1 VRGRKPFEHL
11 KTFLREK
18 QLLFLLDN
26 FEQVLAAAPLLP
38 ELLSACPQLKILVTS
53 RVVLRVQGEFELL
66 VPPLSLPNLQHL
78 PTPEAIVQYGAV
90 MLFIQRTQAIVPD
103 FQVTEE
109 NASTIAAICARL
121 DGLPLAIELAA
132 AHMKLLSPGV
142 LLSRL
147 EKPLDVLTRGGR
159 DVPARQQTLRNTIT
173 WSYALLSTE
182 EQRVFRRLSVFAG
195 GCTLE
200 AAEVV
205 CTAPGELTM
214 SVMEVVASLLDQSLL
229 QQVKQESDAWHLVML
244 ETVRE
249 YGLECLAA
257 SGEIESTRHAHATY
271 YLALVE
277 QAEPALLDMRQSLWL
292 RRLEHECDNLSA
304 ALHWLLECKAAEEAL
319 RLAGALRKFWLLRGS
334 LSEGSG
340 FLERALAASRE
351 DNISVS
357 PQVRAKALYAAGSL
371 AYWQSDFEQARLL
384 AEEGLE
390 LFRQGGDTRG
400 EANALRFLGIIEDSL
415 GDDDTAGN
423 AFFEESLRLFREA
436 GDGAGTATILLT
448 LGVLALFQGE
458 FARAQELWGESLAVF
473 RTLGDSWHIAL
484 ALHFLGWASYCQGAY
499 AAARHLSEE
508 SVALFRT
515 LRNPAF
521 TAEALTILAYE
532 VAALGEEATAASF
545 LEEALALGKKGESRE
560 DMARALCGLGRLA
573 LRQGNMAQ
581 AHARYGESLAVLMDL
596 WTTARLTAR
605 TTWIAAS
612 CLEGLGEIAFSQGQ
626 AAWTVRFFAAAETL
640 RVSGAYRNPIGM
652 EQPFYERTLQAAHTQ
667 LGEEDFAA
675 LWAEERAMTLQEAL
689 AAEGRISGS
698 KQVNAVAPVLLPT
711 KSPSPLFGGLTA
723 REVEVLRLLA
733 SGLTNKQ
740 IAEQLVISR
749 KTVNIHVNSIYKK
762 LEITSRIA
770 ATRYAIEH
778 DLV

>member
-1 VRGRKPFEHL
+1 
-11 KTFLREK
+11 
-18 QLLFLLDN
+18 
-26 FEQVLAAAPLLP
+26 
-38 ELLSACPQLKILVTS
+38 
-53 RVVLRVQGEFELL
+53 
-66 VPPLSLPNLQHL
+66 
-78 PTPEAIVQYGAV
+78 
-90 MLFIQRTQAIVPD
+90 
-103 FQVTEE
+103 
-109 NASTIAAICARL
+109 
-121 DGLPLAIELAA
+121 
-132 AHMKLLSPGV
+132 
-142 LLSRL
+142 
-147 EKPLDVLTRGGR
+147 
-159 DVPARQQTLRNTIT
+159 
-173 WSYALLSTE
+173 
-182 EQRVFRRLSVFAG
+182 
-195 GCTLE
+195 
-200 AAEVV
+200 
-205 CTAPGELTM
+205 
-214 SVMEVVASLLDQSLL
+214 
-229 QQVKQESDAWHLVML
+229 
-244 ETVRE
+244 
-249 YGLECLAA
+249 
-257 SGEIESTRHAHATY
+257 
-271 YLALVE
+271 
-277 QAEPALLDMRQSLWL
+277 
-292 RRLEHECDNLSA
+292 
-304 ALHWLLECKAAEEAL
+304 
-319 RLAGALRKFWLLRGS
+319 
-334 LSEGSG
+334 
-340 FLERALAASRE
+340 
-351 DNISVS
+351 
-357 PQVRAKALYAAGSL
+357 
-371 AYWQSDFEQARLL
+371 
-384 AEEGLE
+384 
-390 LFRQGGDTRG
+390 
-400 EANALRFLGIIEDSL
+400 
-415 GDDDTAGN
+415 
-423 AFFEESLRLFREA
+423 
-436 GDGAGTATILLT
+436 
-448 LGVLALFQGE
+448 VLALFQGE

-473 RTLGDSWHIAL
+473 RALGDSWHIAL

-499 AAARHLSEE
+499 AAARRLSEE
-508 SVALFRT
+508 SATLFRT

-652 EQPFYERTLQAAHTQ
+652 EQPFYERTLQAARTQ
-667 LGEEDFAA
+667 LGEEAFAA